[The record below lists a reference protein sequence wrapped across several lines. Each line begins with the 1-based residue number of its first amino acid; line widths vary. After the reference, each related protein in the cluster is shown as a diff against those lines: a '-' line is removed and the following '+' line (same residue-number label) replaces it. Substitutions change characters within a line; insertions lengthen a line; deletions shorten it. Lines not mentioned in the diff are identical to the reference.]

1 MRKSAILAA
10 VSACLLTL
18 VAGSV
23 LACGESLFRVGKG
36 VAFRQYTAP
45 LPGSI
50 VVVTQTEAG
59 FALVEQLGAAGHKV
73 YSVSDPSEIGETIQ
87 NNDVDIV
94 LAFYSQRELVLAQTG
109 AASVAYVPVAIDGT
123 DEVIAAKENYKY
135 SLTNDDSFKTY
146 MKTIHRTL
154 KSMS

>member
-1 MRKSAILAA
+1 MRKSTVLAL
-10 VSACLLTL
+10 VSAFLLTL

-50 VVVTQTEAG
+50 VVVAQTDAE
-59 FALVEQLGAAGHKV
+59 FTLVEQLGAAGHKV

-87 NNDVDIV
+87 NNDIDIV
-94 LAFYSQRELVLAQTG
+94 LAFYSQRDMVLAQTG
-109 AASVAYVPVAIDGT
+109 ETSVAYVPVAIDGT
-123 DEVIAAKENYKY
+123 DEVIAAKEDYKY

-154 KSMS
+154 NSRS